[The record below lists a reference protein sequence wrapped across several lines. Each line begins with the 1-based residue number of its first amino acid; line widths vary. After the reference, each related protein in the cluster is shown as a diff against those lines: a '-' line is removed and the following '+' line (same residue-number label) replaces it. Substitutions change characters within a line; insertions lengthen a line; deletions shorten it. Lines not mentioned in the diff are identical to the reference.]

1 MSVDRSGIGTLGEKL
16 VHRTLK
22 LYLEPRE
29 EYHEVAVCGYVA
41 DVMNESGIIEI
52 QTRGFS
58 RMKDKLARFLDQC
71 SVTLVYPVIVDKE
84 ILWFDKHSGEL
95 ASRRKS
101 SKHATA
107 RGILSELSG
116 IGELALHDRL
126 TLKLVFLRAEEYRLL
141 DGGGTDRKDGAT
153 KVDIFPTELI
163 GEREIRGVRQLC
175 ELLPGLPEPFCASD
189 FYSALHLR
197 GIRAS
202 MTLRFARSMGL
213 VRRVGKR
220 GKAYLYERC
229 RYTDFEK

>member
-1 MSVDRSGIGTLGEKL
+1 MSDDPIVIATADSLSAFDAARGRAIASVDRSGIGTLGEKL

-58 RMKDKLARFLDQC
+58 QMKDKLARFLDQY

-107 RGILSELSG
+107 RGLLSELSG

-126 TLKLVFLRAEEYRLL
+126 TLKLVFLRREGAGRVDKLAADGDRLCGVVEDFTL
-141 DGGGTDRKDGAT
+141 PRGAHSDVFEAPFVHGVLIFSHQSLARAGRVNDD
-153 KVDIFPTELI
+153 KV
-163 GEREIRGVRQLC
+163 
-175 ELLPGLPEPFCASD
+175 
-189 FYSALHLR
+189 
-197 GIRAS
+197 
-202 MTLRFARSMGL
+202 
-213 VRRVGKR
+213 
-220 GKAYLYERC
+220 KAA
-229 RYTDFEK
+229 